1 MGKRLIRIRATQV
14 PEQTVRLLGREVN
27 IVLLDGRTLHGQLLT
42 VQNNE
47 LSLRDNIG
55 HRHTIAFQT
64 VDELVFDEEAPF

>member
-55 HRHTIAFQT
+55 HRHTIAFQA